1 VLLPL
6 ASAAPECRVG
16 AEVTT
21 QLVLALVMSRLNY
34 CNAVLAGGDPQ
45 STLEPLQRVQNAAA
59 RLVHQLDVH
68 DHVTPSLTVLHWLPI
83 RCHIDFKLCMIMY
96 GIHTGRCLV
105 YLKEIIRTSSSAATL
120 TGLQLASSS
129 KYVMPRLRTK
139 FGERA
144 FSYA

>member
-1 VLLPL
+1 
-6 ASAAPECRVG
+6 
-16 AEVTT
+16 
-21 QLVLALVMSRLNY
+21 MSRLNY

-83 RCHIDFKLCMIMY
+83 RCHIDFKLRMIMY

-129 KYVMPRLRTK
+129 NYVMPRLRTK